1 MPGQQNS
8 QQTHTLL
15 ASTKKTFT
23 LTYREAKYG
32 VNHIVTVL
40 SIIRVQQPK
49 VKHEEYYGHYIIAH
63 FPSLPINQRQ

>member
-1 MPGQQNS
+1 MPGQHNS

-15 ASTKKTFT
+15 ASTNKTFT
-23 LTYREAKYG
+23 LIYHEAKYG

-49 VKHEEYYGHYIIAH
+49 VKHEEC
-63 FPSLPINQRQ
+63 